1 MPFYKYKARDQAG
14 KAATGV
20 ITADDPDDLEALLK
34 DSGLYLIKSRT
45 IARPRSVS
53 RRMPRRELIAF
64 TSQLASIAGS
74 GIPLLEGLEDIRNE
88 SENITFRATVD
99 TIVSELR
106 RGRSLSDALELSP
119 TAFGSLYVNTVRAG
133 EETGSLE
140 GVLER
145 LISYLEWEEEVS
157 SKIKQAATYPV
168 IVGIVLSVV
177 ITILVGFI
185 MPRFAAIFARKGFPL
200 PLPTRILLE
209 TAVLVREN
217 WPVMIA
223 ALIGLMLLAKAIGST
238 RVGRHACDWT
248 KLHLPVVG
256 GLTSRLSLARFAHTL
271 ATAVGSGVDIITAI
285 DLAALATGNSIFAR
299 AGRRA
304 ADEISA
310 GNAVASS
317 LRSTGLFPALFVRM
331 VSVGETTGA
340 LANMLE
346 RTSQA
351 YDREVRPAVA
361 RIMTAFEALV
371 TIVMGIAVAM
381 VALSIFLPLYRM
393 LMLVRR

>member
-1 MPFYKYKARDQAG
+1 MPYYKYKARDQAG
-14 KAATGV
+14 KAASGV
-20 ITADDPDDLEALLK
+20 ITADDPEDLEAGLR
-34 DSGLYLIKSRT
+34 DSGLYLITSRR
-45 IARPRSVS
+45 IAGPRSMS
-53 RRMPRRELIAF
+53 HRMPRRELTAF
-64 TSQLASIAGS
+64 TAQLASIAGS
-74 GIPLLEGLEDIRNE
+74 GIPLLEGLADIRSE
-88 SENITFRATVD
+88 SENITFGATVD
-99 TIVSELR
+99 TIMSELR

-133 EETGSLE
+133 EETGNLE

-145 LISYLEWEEEVS
+145 LVSYLEWEEEVA

-185 MPRFAAIFARKGFPL
+185 LPRFAAIFARKGFPL
-200 PLPTRILLE
+200 PLPTRLLLE
-209 TAVLVREN
+209 TAALMREN

-223 ALIGLMLLAKAIGST
+223 AVIGLVLLAKSLTLT
-238 RVGRHACDWT
+238 RAGRHACDWS

-256 GLTSRLSLARFAHTL
+256 GLMNKLALTRFAHTL
-271 ATAVGSGVDIITAI
+271 ATAVGSGVDIITAV
-285 DLAALATGNSIFAR
+285 DLASLSTGNSVFAG

-304 ADEISA
+304 AEDISA
-310 GNAVASS
+310 GNAVALS
-317 LRSTGLFPALFVRM
+317 LKRTGLFPALFVRM

-340 LANMLE
+340 LAGMLE
-346 RTSQA
+346 RASQA

-361 RIMTAFEALV
+361 RIMTVFEALV
-371 TIVMGIAVAM
+371 TIVMGIAVAI
-381 VALSIFLPLYRM
+381 VALSIFMPLYRM

>member
-1 MPFYKYKARDQAG
+1 MPYYKYKARDQAG
-14 KAATGV
+14 KAAGGV
-20 ITADDPDDLEALLK
+20 ITADGPDDLEAGLK
-34 DSGLYLIKSRT
+34 DSGLYLITSRRV
-45 IARPRSVS
+45 ARPRAMS
-53 RRMPRRELIAF
+53 RRLPRKELIAF
-64 TSQLASIAGS
+64 TAQLASIAGS
-74 GIPLLEGLEDIRNE
+74 GIPLLEGLEDISSE
-88 SENITFRATVD
+88 SENLVFKATVD
-99 TIVSELR
+99 SIMSELR

-119 TAFGSLYVNTVRAG
+119 TSFGPLYVNTVKAG
-133 EETGSLE
+133 EEMGSLE

-145 LISYLEWEEEVS
+145 LVSYLEWEEEVS
-157 SKIKQAATYPV
+157 SKIKQAATYPA

-185 MPRFAAIFARKGFPL
+185 LPRFAAIFARKGFPL

-209 TAVLVREN
+209 TAGFMRGN

-223 ALIGLMLLAKAIGST
+223 AVIGLVLLAKTLTST
-238 RVGRHACDWT
+238 QAGRRAFDWT
-248 KLHLPVVG
+248 KLHLPVAG
-256 GLTSRLSLARFAHTL
+256 ELMNKLALSRFAHTL
-271 ATAVGSGVDIITAI
+271 ATTVGSGVDIITAI
-285 DLAALATGNSIFAR
+285 DLAGLSTGNSIFAG

-304 ADEISA
+304 AEDIGA

-317 LRSTGLFPALFVRM
+317 LKGTGLFPALFVRM

-340 LANMLE
+340 LATMLE
-346 RTSQA
+346 KASQA

-381 VALSIFLPLYRM
+381 VALSIFLPLYKM